1 MPGLA
6 GAATPA
12 VRFEAFRLFQL
23 RSEEAA
29 ENLPVDTKK
38 PLETGA
44 SESRRH
50 QTGDPGPARA
60 DARESSVSA
69 APMRDTPPRR
79 RVSHARKKERRGV
92 TWTMKEMTPDEMRRK
107 GSWAVRFYGRSGPL
121 PKLIDDKGRPTR
133 FALTAAAWGEPVPKT
148 VAAARRIAAKGHRL
162 LTAYKRQMARR
173 KR

>member
-1 MPGLA
+1 M
-6 GAATPA
+6 
-12 VRFEAFRLFQL
+12 
-23 RSEEAA
+23 
-29 ENLPVDTKK
+29 DTKK
-38 PLETGA
+38 PLETDV

-50 QTGDPGPARA
+50 QAGDQESAPA
-60 DARESSVSA
+60 DARESSLPE
-69 APMRDTPPRR
+69 APVRDTPPRR
-79 RVSHARKKERRGV
+79 RVSHVRKKERRGV
-92 TWTMKEMTPDEMRRK
+92 KRTMKEMTPDEMRRK
-107 GSWAVRFYGRSGPL
+107 GSWAVRFYGRPGPL